1 MSNDPSNIELLAHL
15 WEEFMTAIK
24 REEVIISV
32 PNREDFEVDVWLGD
46 MNKLVERMDKIG
58 G

>member
-32 PNREDFEVDVWLGD
+32 PNREDFEIDAWLKDV
-46 MNKLVERMDKIG
+46 NKLIKRMDKIG